1 MENKILDF
9 LAQHL
14 DTETLNKINFSPVP
28 RGQKGDLAM
37 NFFQLAKQERKSPV
51 EIAEKFRGI
60 LTDCDVLEK
69 TEIVGPYLNLYFAN
83 EVFYNEVFSAPL
95 ESEILAK
102 KNIVFEFSGP
112 NTNKPL
118 HLGHMRNH
126 ALGISMSNLL
136 EACGATVHRVNI
148 INDRGIHICKS
159 MLAYQKWGN
168 GKTPESVGKKSDHFV
183 GDWYVKFSTAAK
195 AMADKSRES
204 KNDPTLDQQAQ
215 EMLVKWE
222 AGDREVRELWQKMS
236 EWALQGHRETYQ
248 RQGIEF
254 EKDYRES
261 DFYLKGKELA
271 ERGLAEGVFERRAD
285 GAIVVELPDDLKPK
299 NVKEG
304 ENIDTRKVV
313 LRADGTS
320 IYLTQDLAV
329 AEARKKDFN
338 PNQLVYVVADEQ
350 NYHFKVLFYC
360 LEKLNLAKKEECLH
374 LGYGLVH
381 LPDGRMK
388 SREGNVVDAD
398 NLMDEL
404 FNLAKKEVSARNAE
418 LSEAEKNEVS
428 EKIMDAA
435 WKFYL
440 LSTNPRKSITF
451 DADKSIS
458 FEGATGPYLQYAG
471 VRIKSILRKANLKT
485 SPDLAQDKKDSKSGL
500 KFLDKNPAKFLGSA
514 EKQLG
519 VKILEFQKVLE
530 KSVQNYNPT
539 YLVTFL
545 MELAQDWSS
554 FYANNSVLNAETEEL
569 KNSRVLL
576 AHKVLQVLEKGTSLL
591 GFSIPEVM

>member
-9 LAQHL
+9 LTQYFDA
-14 DTETLNKINFSPVP
+14 ETLAKVNFSAVP
-28 RGQKGDLAM
+28 RGQAGDLAM
-37 NFFQLAKQERKSPV
+37 NFFQLTKILKKSPV
-51 EIAEKFRGI
+51 EIAEKFREI
-60 LTDCDVLEK
+60 LANCDLLEK
-69 TEIVGPYLNLYFAN
+69 TEIAGPYLNLYFAN
-83 EVFYNEVFSAPL
+83 EVFYKEVFAAPL
-95 ESEILAK
+95 ESEIFAK

-126 ALGISMSNLL
+126 ALGISMANLL
-136 EACGATVHRVNI
+136 ESCGATVHRVNI

-159 MLAYQKWGN
+159 MLAYQLWGN
-168 GKTPESVGKKSDHFV
+168 SETPESAGKKSDHFV
-183 GDWYVKFSTAAK
+183 GDWYVKFS
-195 AMADKSRES
+195 REV
-204 KNDPTLDQQAQ
+204 KNNPELEKEAQ

-222 AGDREVRELWQKMS
+222 QGDEEVYKLWQKMS
-236 EWALQGHRETYQ
+236 EWALNGHRETYA
-248 RQGIEF
+248 RQGIVF
-254 EKDYRES
+254 EKDYKES
-261 DFYLKGKELA
+261 EYYLKGKEIA
-271 ERGLAEGVFERRAD
+271 EKGLADGVFERRDD
-285 GAIVVELPDDLKPK
+285 GAIVVSLPEDLKPK
-299 NVKEG
+299 NAKNDK
-304 ENIDTRKVV
+304 NIDTRKVV

-398 NLMDEL
+398 NLMDDL
-404 FNLAKKEVSARNAE
+404 FNLAKTEVSKRNEE
-418 LSEAEKNEVS
+418 LSEKEKNETA

-451 DADKSIS
+451 DVEKSIA

-471 VRIKSILRKANLKT
+471 VRIKSILKKSGITDFSNIQNPAVPRKA
-485 SPDLAQDKKDSKSGL
+485 A
-500 KFLDKNPAKFLGSA
+500 AKFLGEA
-514 EKQLG
+514 EKNLG
-519 VKILEFQKVLE
+519 VKILEFSKVLE
-530 KSVQNYNPT
+530 KSVLNSNPT

-554 FYANNSVLNAETEEL
+554 FYANNSVLNADNEDL
-569 KNSRVLL
+569 KNSRILL
-576 AHKVLQVLEKGTSLL
+576 AQKVLQVLEKGTSIL
-591 GFSIPEVM
+591 GFGIPEVM

>member
-9 LAQHL
+9 LAQNFDKDFCDKL
-14 DTETLNKINFSPVP
+14 GFSPVP
-28 RGQKGDLAM
+28 RGQAGDLAM
-37 NFFQLAKQERKSPV
+37 NFFQLSKLEKKSPV
-51 EIAEKFRGI
+51 ELAEKIRGI
-60 LTDCDVLEK
+60 LADCNLLEK

-83 EVFYNEVFSAPL
+83 EIFYQEVFAAPL

-136 EACGATVHRVNI
+136 ESCGAKVHRVNI
-148 INDRGIHICKS
+148 INDRGVHICKS
-159 MLAYQKWGN
+159 MLAYKLWGN
-168 GKTPESVGKKSDHFV
+168 GETPESREKKSDHFV
-183 GDWYVKFSTAAK
+183 GDWYVKFSQEVK
-195 AMADKSRES
+195 NNPDLDK
-204 KNDPTLDQQAQ
+204 QAQ

-222 AGDREVRELWQKMS
+222 AGDKEIMELWKKMS
-236 EWALQGHRETYQ
+236 DWALAGHAKTYQ
-248 RQGIEF
+248 RQGMSF
-254 EKDYRES
+254 EKSYKES
-261 DFYLKGKELA
+261 EYYLKGKALA
-271 ERGLAEGVFERRAD
+271 EKGLADGVFEKRSD
-285 GAIVVELPDDLKPK
+285 GAIVVSLSEDLKPK
-299 NVKEG
+299 NSKDD
-304 ENIDTRKVV
+304 ENVDTRKVV

-320 IYLTQDLAV
+320 IYLTQDLAI
-329 AEARKKDFN
+329 AAARKKDFN

-398 NLMDEL
+398 NLMNDL
-404 FNLAKKEVSARNAE
+404 FNLAKKEVDKRNND
-418 LSEAEKNEVS
+418 LSEEEKNETS
-428 EKIMDAA
+428 EKIQDAA

-451 DADKSIS
+451 DIEKSIA

-471 VRIKSILRKANLKT
+471 VRIKSILRKSSFSFPT
-485 SPDLAQDKKDSKSGL
+485 DKVAKG
-500 KFLDKNPAKFLGSA
+500 FEAAKFLGA
-514 EKQLG
+514 VEKNLG
-519 VKILEFQKVLE
+519 VKILEFSGVLE
-530 KSVQNYNPT
+530 KAVKNNNPT

-545 MELAQDWSS
+545 MDLAQDWSS
-554 FYANNSVLNAETEEL
+554 FYANNSVLNAENEDL

-576 AHKVLQVLEKGTSLL
+576 AHKVLQVLEKGTSIL
-591 GFSIPEVM
+591 GFSIPKAM

>member
-1 MENKILDF
+1 MMENKILDF
-9 LAQHL
+9 LAQHF
-14 DTETLNKINFSPVP
+14 DTETLAKVNFSPVP
-28 RGQKGDLAM
+28 RGQAGDLAM
-37 NFFQLAKQERKSPV
+37 NFFQLSKSEKKSPV
-51 EIAEKFRGI
+51 ELAENFRGI
-60 LTDCDVLEK
+60 LADCDLLEK
-69 TEIVGPYLNLYFAN
+69 TEIAGPYLNLYFSN
-83 EVFYNEVFSAPL
+83 EFFYNEVFNTPL
-95 ESEILAK
+95 KSEILAK
-102 KNIVFEFSGP
+102 KSIVFEFSGP

-136 EACGATVHRVNI
+136 ESCGATVHRVNI
-148 INDRGIHICKS
+148 INDRGVHICKS
-159 MLAYQKWGN
+159 MLAYQLWGN
-168 GKTPESVGKKSDHFV
+168 GETPESREKKSDHFV
-183 GDWYVKFSTAAK
+183 GDWYVKFSQ
-195 AMADKSRES
+195 EV
-204 KNDPTLDQQAQ
+204 KNNPDLEKKAQ

-222 AGDREVRELWQKMS
+222 AGDKEIMELWKRMS
-236 EWALQGHRETYQ
+236 EWAVAGHRETYA
-248 RQGIEF
+248 RQGIYF
-254 EKDYRES
+254 EKDYKES
-261 DFYLKGKELA
+261 EYYLKGKELA
-271 ERGLAEGVFERRAD
+271 EKGLAESAFERRDD
-285 GAIVVELPDDLKPK
+285 GAIVVSLSEDLKPK
-299 NVKEG
+299 NAKNDES
-304 ENIDTRKVV
+304 IDTRKVV

-320 IYLTQDLAV
+320 IYLTQDLAI

-398 NLMDEL
+398 NLMDDL
-404 FNLAKKEVSARNAE
+404 FNLAKTEVSKRNE
-418 LSEAEKNEVS
+418 DLSENAKNETS

-451 DADKSIS
+451 DVEKSIA

-471 VRIKSILRKANLKT
+471 VRIKSILRKSKLLPLLAGEGGGEVALNEESPIFLLKG
-485 SPDLAQDKKDSKSGL
+485 GL
-500 KFLDKNPAKFLGSA
+500 GNPAKFLGEA
-514 EKQLG
+514 EKNLG
-519 VKILEFQKVLE
+519 VKILEFSKVLE
-530 KSVQNYNPT
+530 KAVTNSNPT

-554 FYANNSVLNAETEEL
+554 FYANNSVLNADNEDL

-576 AHKVLQVLEKGTSLL
+576 AHKVLQVLEKGTSIL
-591 GFSIPEVM
+591 GFGIPEVM